1 MPRSMSLR
9 AYLSGALVAA
19 LAVGCV
25 SANKRAV
32 EYRNKG
38 RERFAEGKY
47 DLAVVD
53 YRQAKTEDKAGKIDG
68 LEAER
73 ERAASEQVRKLL
85 GDAWGKFDRGEFQ
98 QAHAQLVAIK
108 NASELSNKVT
118 DPQVLRSLGD
128 TAAMAWEEVEA
139 LKKRRFYLRA
149 MLLAEYLVKP
159 LPPGHAMRAR
169 HDALKVSAIG
179 FHMAKMRA
187 LKQIA
192 PNAAA
197 FHYLVAK
204 RLGGDTDVDGLE
216 LIAAVKRAAGDAS
229 TYNSA
234 GKSAKDEKA
243 EDNFVLGRQLGSAWA
258 PEAITHYGNA
268 YGMNDARYLDEVW
281 NGTKTLEP
289 YPAAAVIT
297 LPAPD
302 DVQVAVNV
310 DPSQD
315 SGPRY
320 KSLDFYYQIG
330 SHTLAEK
337 TLLTGAG
344 GAYRFPSKSGKMTY
358 ELSGFFESS
367 TLGGGTTGY
376 GTELLVTA
384 LVKSPL
390 VLGAGIGFLK
400 DEVTENAIS
409 GMELRQKSV
418 HVPIVAR
425 AALGAGYAASLEAR
439 INILQFSE
447 DKKPLPEEQHFSPV
461 SVRLYGPIP
470 LLGDAVPALR
480 ALQIEGY
487 ATYTKDAPQET
498 TYGGRLVYRSVLDGS
513 SSGSGKSLWDKIEKS
528 AFAIQT
534 LAGPTWDFWFDVST
548 SPLTEGDKSHGMGTL
563 FRIPNKDSG
572 SIYEFGLHFESSNLG
587 GNVGGW
593 GIDYIL
599 MKPVK
604 KFGVLGFGLG
614 YSSSSI
620 SDAPEMAPVDYKAP
634 EQNSFHSPIVLR
646 IPLGTSAILGLEGR
660 LNYLALGGT
669 GDPALNE
676 KRHFHYAGGRLW
688 IPLPLLG
695 DAISA
700 LSKFHLEGH
709 IGYTPEGVREFNYG
723 GMLIWRPIVT
733 TKM

>member
-1 MPRSMSLR
+1 MTRSMSLR
-9 AYLSGALVAA
+9 AYVSGALMAA
-19 LAVGCV
+19 VAVGCV

-53 YRQAKTEDKAGKIDG
+53 YRKAKDEDKAGKIDG

-85 GDAWGKFDRGEFQ
+85 LDAWGKFDRGEFQ
-98 QAHAQLVAIK
+98 QAHAQLVVIK
-108 NASELSNKVT
+108 NATELSNKIT

-128 TAAMAWEEVEA
+128 TSAMAWEEIEA
-139 LKKRRFYLRA
+139 YKKRRFYLRA
-149 MLLAEYLVKP
+149 ILLAEYLVKP

-169 HDALKVSAIG
+169 YDALKISAIG

-187 LKQIA
+187 LKQTA

-197 FHYLVAK
+197 FHYLIAK

-216 LIAAVKRAAGDAS
+216 LIAAVKRASGDAS

-234 GKSAKDEKA
+234 GKAATAEKA
-243 EDNFVLGRQLGSAWA
+243 EDNFVLGRQLGNAWA
-258 PEAITHYGNA
+258 PEAITVFGNA

-281 NGTKTLEP
+281 NGTTTLEP
-289 YPAAAVIT
+289 YPAAAAII
-297 LPAPD
+297 LPQPD
-302 DVQVAVNV
+302 DVTVVAAV
-310 DPSQD
+310 DPSSD

-330 SHTLAEK
+330 SHTLEKK
-337 TLLTGAG
+337 TLSTGAG

-358 ELSGFFESS
+358 ELSGFFESG
-367 TLGGGTTGY
+367 TLGGDTKGY
-376 GTELLVTA
+376 GGDLLVTA
-384 LVKSPL
+384 LAKDPL
-390 VLGAGIGFLK
+390 VLGAGFGYLK
-400 DEVTENAIS
+400 DELPSDAL
-409 GMELRQKSV
+409 GMTIRQKSL

-447 DKKPLPEEQHFSPV
+447 EKKPLPEEQHYSPV

-498 TYGGRLVYRSVLDGS
+498 TYGGRIVYRSVLGGS
-513 SSGSGKSLWDKIEKS
+513 SDSGKDLWDKIEKS

-534 LAGPTWDFWFDVST
+534 LAGPTWDFWFDAST
-548 SPLTEGDKSHGMGTL
+548 TPLTEPDRSHGMGTL

-572 SIYEFGLHFESSNLG
+572 SVYEFGLHFESSNLG

-604 KFGVLGFGLG
+604 KLGVLGFGLG

-620 SDAPEMAPVDYKAP
+620 SSAPAMAPVDYKTP

-646 IPLGTSAILGLEGR
+646 IPLGTSAILGVEGR

-669 GDPALNE
+669 TDSENPA
-676 KRHFHYAGGRLW
+676 KRHFHYVGGRLW

-695 DAISA
+695 DVISA

-709 IGYTPEGVREFNYG
+709 LGYTPDGVREFNYG

>member
-1 MPRSMSLR
+1 MSLR
-9 AYLSGALVAA
+9 AYVSGALLAA
-19 LAVGCV
+19 FAVGCV

-53 YRQAKTEDKAGKIDG
+53 YRKAKEEDKAGKIDG
-68 LEAER
+68 LDGER

-85 GDAWGKFDRGEFQ
+85 LEVWGKFDRGEFQ
-98 QAHAQLVAIK
+98 PAHAQLVAIK
-108 NASELSNKVT
+108 NSTELANKVT

-128 TAAMAWEEVEA
+128 TAAMAWDEIEA
-139 LKKRRFYLRA
+139 YKKRRFYLRA
-149 MLLAEYLVKP
+149 MLLADNLVKP
-159 LPPGHAMRAR
+159 LPPGHALRAR

-179 FHMAKMRA
+179 FHMAKMRS
-187 LKQIA
+187 LKATA

-197 FHYLVAK
+197 FHYLIAK

-216 LIAAVKRAAGDAS
+216 LIAAVKRATGDAS
-229 TYNSA
+229 TYNNA
-234 GKSAKDEKA
+234 GKSSTAEKA
-243 EDNFVLGRQLGSAWA
+243 EDNFVLGRQLGSTWA
-258 PEAITHYGNA
+258 PEAITLFGNA

-281 NGTKTLEP
+281 NGTNTLEP
-289 YPAAAVIT
+289 YPAAAAIT
-297 LPAPD
+297 MPPPD
-302 DVQVAVNV
+302 DVTIVATV
-310 DPSQD
+310 DPSAD

-330 SHTLAEK
+330 SHTLEEK
-337 TLLTGAG
+337 TLSTGAG

-358 ELSGFFESS
+358 ELSGFFESA
-367 TLGGGTTGY
+367 TLGGDTKGY
-376 GTELLVTA
+376 GGDLLVTA
-384 LVKSPL
+384 LAKAPL
-390 VLGAGIGFLK
+390 VLGAGIGYLK
-400 DEVTENAIS
+400 DEAPSEAMAATIH
-409 GMELRQKSV
+409 QKSV

-439 INILQFSE
+439 INILQFSK
-447 DKKPLPEEQHFSPV
+447 DKEPLPDGEQHYSPV
-461 SVRLYGPIP
+461 SIRLYGPIP

-487 ATYTKDAPQET
+487 ATYTKDAPQES
-498 TYGGRLVYRSVLDGS
+498 TYGGRIVYRSVLGGS
-513 SSGSGKSLWDKIEKS
+513 SDSGKDLWDKIENS

-548 SPLTEGDKSHGMGTL
+548 TPLTESDKSHGMGTL

-572 SIYEFGLHFESSNLG
+572 SVYEFGLHFESSNLG

-604 KFGVLGFGLG
+604 KLGVLGFGLG
-614 YSSSSI
+614 YSSGSI
-620 SDAPEMAPVDYKAP
+620 SDAPEGSDPLTYKAP

-669 GDPALNE
+669 GDPTMNE
-676 KRHFHYAGGRLW
+676 KRHFHYLGGRLW

-709 IGYTPEGVREFNYG
+709 IGYTPDGVREFNYG

>member
-1 MPRSMSLR
+1 
-9 AYLSGALVAA
+9 
-19 LAVGCV
+19 
-25 SANKRAV
+25 
-32 EYRNKG
+32 
-38 RERFAEGKY
+38 
-47 DLAVVD
+47 VVD
-53 YRQAKTEDKAGKIDG
+53 YRKAKDEDKGGKIDG
-68 LEAER
+68 LDAER
-73 ERAASEQVRKLL
+73 DRAAAEQVRKLL
-85 GDAWGKFDRGEFQ
+85 VEAWGKFDRGEFQ
-98 QAHAQLVAIK
+98 QAHALLVVIK
-108 NASELSNKVT
+108 NATELSNKIT

-128 TAAMAWEEVEA
+128 TSAMAWDEVEA
-139 LKKRRFYLRA
+139 LRKRRFYLRA
-149 MLLAEYLVKP
+149 MLLADYLVKP
-159 LPPGHAMRAR
+159 LPPGHAMRTR
-169 HDALKVSAIG
+169 HEALKVSAIG

-187 LKQIA
+187 LKQSS

-197 FHYLVAK
+197 FHYLIAK

-216 LIAAVKRAAGDAS
+216 LIAAVKRASGDAN
-229 TYNSA
+229 TYNTA
-234 GKSAKDEKA
+234 GKNAKDDKA
-243 EDNFVLGRQLGSAWA
+243 EDNFVLGRQLGNAWA
-258 PEAITHYGNA
+258 PEAITLYGTA

-281 NGTKTLEP
+281 NGTTTLEP
-289 YPAAAVIT
+289 YPAAAAIT
-297 LPAPD
+297 FPAPD
-302 DVQVAVNV
+302 DVSVAVTV
-310 DPSQD
+310 DPSAD

-330 SHTLAEK
+330 SHTLEEK
-337 TLLTGAG
+337 TLATGAG
-344 GAYRFPSKSGKMTY
+344 GAYRFPSKSGKLTY
-358 ELSGFFESS
+358 EASGFFESA
-367 TLGGGTTGY
+367 TLGGDTKGWGA
-376 GTELLVTA
+376 ELLVTA
-384 LVKSPL
+384 LAKAPL
-390 VLGAGIGFLK
+390 VLGAGIGYMK
-400 DEVTENAIS
+400 DEAPIAATDTV
-409 GMELRQKSV
+409 LHQKSV

-425 AALGAGYAASLEAR
+425 AGLGAGYAASLEAR

-447 DKKPLPEEQHFSPV
+447 EKQPLPMEQHYSPV

-487 ATYTKDAPQET
+487 ATYTKDAPQES
-498 TYGGRLVYRSVLDGS
+498 TYGGRLVYRSVLGDS
-513 SSGSGKSLWDKIEKS
+513 SDSGKDLWSKIEKS

-534 LAGPTWDFWFDVST
+534 LAGPTWDFWFDAST
-548 SPLTEGDKSHGMGTL
+548 TPLTANDKSHGMGTL

-572 SIYEFGLHFESSNLG
+572 SVYEFGLHFESSNLG

-604 KFGVLGFGLG
+604 KLGVIGFGLG
-614 YSSSSI
+614 YASGSI
-620 SDAPEMAPVDYKAP
+620 SEAPADAAMDYKAP
-634 EQNSFHSPIVLR
+634 EHNSCHSPIVLR
-646 IPLGTSAILGLEGR
+646 IPLGTSAILGVEGR

-669 GDPALNE
+669 GDPMLKE
-676 KRHFHYAGGRLW
+676 KRHFHYVGGRLW